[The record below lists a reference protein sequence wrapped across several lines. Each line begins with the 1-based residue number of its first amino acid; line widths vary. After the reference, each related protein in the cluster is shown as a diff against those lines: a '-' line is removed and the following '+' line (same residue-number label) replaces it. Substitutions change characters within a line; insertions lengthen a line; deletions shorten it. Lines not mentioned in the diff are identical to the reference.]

1 MVAKRPR
8 LMRGAKSP
16 RRPPTARRFGGEAR
30 CRILNLGVA
39 MKFLVSCLLA
49 VCSFTVLAQQPAIQP
64 ADALAK
70 LAFMQGDWA
79 GKQNF
84 DTGGG
89 PAMVGDATD
98 RVEMGIAN
106 KFLCEMLSTT
116 LPGRKPT
123 DTRHFISFDKQTQ
136 KYTAW
141 WFNDTAYR
149 PKALTGDLTGNKLVL
164 LSDPSEPG
172 PVLRATYENPSPDT
186 LTYQVEMKSGETW
199 TRLFITTYTKKAAA
213 AKQ

>member
-1 MVAKRPR
+1 
-8 LMRGAKSP
+8 
-16 RRPPTARRFGGEAR
+16 
-30 CRILNLGVA
+30 
-39 MKFLVSCLLA
+39 MKFLVCFLFLVSGALA
-49 VCSFTVLAQQPAIQP
+49 LGQQPNVQP

-70 LAFMQGDWA
+70 LSFMQGDWA

-98 RVEMGIAN
+98 RVELGIAN
-106 KFLCEMLSTT
+106 KYICEMLSTT

-123 DTRHFISFDKQTQ
+123 DTRHFISYDAKTQ

-141 WFNDTAYR
+141 WFNDTSYH
-149 PKALTGDLTGNKLVL
+149 PTALTGDLTGSKLVL
-164 LSDPSEPG
+164 MSDAVAPG
-172 PVLRATYENPSPDT
+172 PVLRATYESPFAGT
-186 LTYQVEMKSGETW
+186 LTFLLEMKNGDSW
-199 TRLFITTYTKKAAA
+199 TKLFLTTYTKKSVV